1 MARVG
6 LWKELEHN
14 LGTIDVV
21 PIMGLRFIKPIS
33 MNRHS
38 KLEDCVYEEYWGGV
52 PHGKHIVTE
61 IGFIDFKVYNL
72 SKRQIIYSNYVVSM
86 MKTSVFKLTI
96 GFDRNKNSLKRR
108 EDLITY
114 YSGQKDA
121 DC

>member
-1 MARVG
+1 
-6 LWKELEHN
+6 
-14 LGTIDVV
+14 
-21 PIMGLRFIKPIS
+21 MGIL
-33 MNRHS
+33 
-38 KLEDCVYEEYWGGV
+38 GGV
-52 PHGKHIVTE
+52 YIMDDISRLVWPGGE
-61 IGFIDFKVYNL
+61 FKVYNL